1 MTQEQQKQLR
11 GIIPEFANLA
21 KKMITNSPDIEKII
35 NNQKYGKS
43 N

>member
-11 GIIPEFANLA
+11 GIIPEFA